1 MGIVEF
7 GRGDT
12 AFSNASMSSA
22 RGVVVGAGI
31 DVVEVQ
37 GVVGADGQGVGAR
50 VGKEGGVC
58 PGVVCGR
65 ALVNLA

>member
-1 MGIVEF
+1 
-7 GRGDT
+7 
-12 AFSNASMSSA
+12 MSSA

-37 GVVGADGQGVGAR
+37 GVVGADGQGVGAS
-50 VGKEGGVC
+50 VGKGGGVC

-65 ALVNLA
+65 DLANLA

>member
-1 MGIVEF
+1 
-7 GRGDT
+7 
-12 AFSNASMSSA
+12 MSSA

-31 DVVEVQ
+31 DVVDVQ
-37 GVVGADGQGVGAR
+37 GVVGEDGQGVGAR

-65 ALVNLA
+65 ALLNLA

>member
-12 AFSNASMSSA
+12 AFSKASMSSA

-37 GVVGADGQGVGAR
+37 GVVGADGQGVSAR